1 MRTLSYSIDLDHF
14 NDIKKEIVP
23 ILFTEHQFNLI
34 IKRFTNKQLTL
45 SEKNE
50 FSRTISRKMKAINKI
65 AKKEDIITYGDII
78 RERKG
83 KKIIKELSRRFK
95 NKHILLTGSF
105 LYKKHYNDID
115 IFVISKYDKENYKE
129 GDYHINYITSN
140 SGLFFQSISKIC
152 ISNRRIN
159 SKLTEKPNLDKYI
172 SLFQELSNDI
182 ISRRKDLK
190 WMLKEFLLYS
200 DFISGSGIL
209 GSKELTKKYVVITNK
224 RNLFRIVRNIFV
236 SSVSLGI
243 TSNILKKDMKKM
255 KRLYENSAKD
265 NKQHQDYY
273 LNMADAFN
281 EVISS
286 GT

>member
-1 MRTLSYSIDLDHF
+1 MRTLSYSIDLDYF

-23 ILFTEHQFNLI
+23 ILFTEHQFSLI

-65 AKKEDIITYGDII
+65 AKKEDIITYGKTM
-78 RERKG
+78 REKKG
-83 KKIIKELSRRFK
+83 KKIIKELSKRFK

-115 IFVISKYDKENYKE
+115 IFVISKYDKEDYKK
-129 GDYHINYITSN
+129 DNYHINYISSTSN
-140 SGLFFQSISKIC
+140 LFFQSISKTC
-152 ISNRRIN
+152 ISNRKLN
-159 SKLTEKPNLDKYI
+159 SKFTEKPNLDRYI

-200 DFISGSGIL
+200 DFISGSGVL
-209 GSKELTKKYVVITNK
+209 DSKELTGKYTIMANKK
-224 RNLFRIVRNIFV
+224 NLFRIVRNIFV
-236 SSVSLGI
+236 NSVSLGI
-243 TSNILKKDMKKM
+243 TSNILRKDMKKM
-255 KRLYENSAKD
+255 KKLYENSAKD
-265 NKQHQDYY
+265 NKQHQNYY
-273 LNMADAFN
+273 LNMADAFS
-281 EVISS
+281 EVIIS
-286 GT
+286 GI